1 MLYNHRNLPRRASF
15 ALCTAASVLCSQKDA
30 KFNGEKNLNCFE
42 ISSLNLPQLCQQL
55 LVCFFSGGCCFFPL
69 ADCHK
74 RRDELVATL
83 PWRLIAAANATT
95 TLAVAKAACMGSGAS
110 SAANATTTVAVAKAA
125 MRFKRGKNSPAGSK
139 PATTIKDIMS
149 KKSQNKEN
157 PPESTSVPSSA
168 VANTPKADIPISS
181 ETIAGTSR
189 RVFDVGFA
197 QPIQNSTLNMEKN
210 MTHISAGTQPIES
223 QPSVTSTPNVAKNLM
238 PLFGGTQTTT
248 TLPPV
253 QLAHSQNIEHGTF
266 QASSSNVEL
275 MIRAYMGH
283 QTTEQPFEDVL
294 TSAERKLS
302 IVARSNVHRAHLIV
316 QTILERECQ
325 VGSSQH
331 QHSDSDIA
339 SILKLT
345 VDKSAANIEAKVR
358 ARALQKMSIR
368 SARRKKSKK
377 ARWKKDL
384 ESGKTTE

>member
-1 MLYNHRNLPRRASF
+1 
-15 ALCTAASVLCSQKDA
+15 
-30 KFNGEKNLNCFE
+30 
-42 ISSLNLPQLCQQL
+42 
-55 LVCFFSGGCCFFPL
+55 
-69 ADCHK
+69 
-74 RRDELVATL
+74 
-83 PWRLIAAANATT
+83 
-95 TLAVAKAACMGSGAS
+95 MGSGAS
-110 SAANATTTVAVAKAA
+110 SAADATTTVAVAKAA
-125 MRFKRGKNSPAGSK
+125 IAFKRRKNSPAGSQ

-210 MTHISAGTQPIES
+210 VTHISAGTQPIES

-283 QTTEQPFEDVL
+283 QTAEKPFEDVL

-368 SARRKKSKK
+368 SVRRKKSKK

-384 ESGKTTE
+384 ESGKITE